1 MGFSMNKDEDRKRV
15 YRQPL
20 NYENGVILP
29 KIRDI
34 SLWRDTNIK
43 AYESGVLTLALL
55 LPHELRTKTLT
66 YWRKDDDHHTAFED
80 LTMAGKIDF
89 DDLFVYILKILEDN
103 NICFPKI
110 SYHEGRL

>member
-1 MGFSMNKDEDRKRV
+1 MNEDETTSKRV

-20 NYENGVILP
+20 NYENGVLLA

-43 AYESGVLTLALL
+43 AYESGVMTLALL
-55 LPHELRTKTLT
+55 LPQDLRKEALGF
-66 YWRKDDDHHTAFED
+66 WDHGTIHED
-80 LTMAGKIDF
+80 LTMDGKKDF
-89 DDLFVYILKILEDN
+89 DDLFVFILKLLEKN

-110 SYHEGRL
+110 SYFEGTL

>member
-1 MGFSMNKDEDRKRV
+1 MPDDRDSKRI

-20 NYENGVILP
+20 NYENGVLLP

-43 AYESGVLTLALL
+43 AYESGVITLALL
-55 LPHELRTKTLT
+55 LPSDIRTVALAWWKKI
-66 YWRKDDDHHTAFED
+66 KDHGTDHED
-80 LTMAGKIDF
+80 LTMDGKIDF
-89 DDLFVYILKILEDN
+89 DDLFVKILQLLEEN

-110 SYHEGRL
+110 SYEVGND

>member
-1 MGFSMNKDEDRKRV
+1 MSEEETSGSRRI

-43 AYESGVLTLALL
+43 AYESGVITLALL
-55 LPHELRTKTLT
+55 LPNDIRTVALK
-66 YWRKDDDHHTAFED
+66 WWSGRDHGTAHQD
-80 LTMAGKIDF
+80 LTMDGKIDF
-89 DDLFVYILKILEDN
+89 DDLFVYILQLLEDN

-110 SYHEGRL
+110 SYEVGND